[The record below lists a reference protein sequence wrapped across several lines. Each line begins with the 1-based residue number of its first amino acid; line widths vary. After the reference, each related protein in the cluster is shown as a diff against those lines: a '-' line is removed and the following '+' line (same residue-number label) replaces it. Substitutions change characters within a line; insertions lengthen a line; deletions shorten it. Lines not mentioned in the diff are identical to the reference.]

1 MLENMVNKSFMD
13 VKDVLDFSNEELNS
27 LKQTFKDKDS
37 RIFFEKL
44 KNYQD
49 DCKKALYTLGGIIKN
64 PNDNMGEVKDTP
76 EYNALLDACK
86 ELIWALMRGK
96 NNKENYSK
104 KVGGLFTFV
113 AKNLEK

>member
-13 VKDVLDFSNEELNS
+13 VKDVLDFCNEEIAS
-27 LKQTFKDKDS
+27 YKQSFKDKDS

-44 KNYQD
+44 KRYMD
-49 DCKKALYTLGGIIKN
+49 DCRNSLYALGGIIKD
-64 PNDNMGEVKDTP
+64 PHEPMKDVSDTK
-76 EYNALLDACK
+76 EYKDFSDACK

-96 NNKENYSK
+96 NNKDSYSK
-104 KVGGLFTFV
+104 KVGGLFGFV